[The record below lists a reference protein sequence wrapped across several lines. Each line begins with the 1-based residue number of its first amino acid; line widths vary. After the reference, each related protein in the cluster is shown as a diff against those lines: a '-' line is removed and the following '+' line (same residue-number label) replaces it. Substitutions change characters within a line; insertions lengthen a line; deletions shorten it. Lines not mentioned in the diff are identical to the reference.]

1 MTHRE
6 LGFVSSLGDGSAR
19 EAREGCLFSLS
30 YPLWQLG
37 QTIQPL
43 EGR

>member
-1 MTHRE
+1 MMSTH
-6 LGFVSSLGDGSAR
+6 LSFVLPMVDGRAR
-19 EAREGCLFSLS
+19 EAREGESIS
-30 YPLWQLG
+30 PNPLPWRLG